1 MKILFIILVCIF
13 VASSFYRY
21 KFTSADKFIDYI
33 EKKAARMRTLKRD
46 LDDLSP
52 RTSKVTYWSSYILSL
67 LVKLSVVY
75 LSCLGISTL

>member
-1 MKILFIILVCIF
+1 MKILFIIALCIF
-13 VASSFYRY
+13 VAFSFYRY

-67 LVKLSVVY
+67 LVKLSVLY

>member
-1 MKILFIILVCIF
+1 MKILFIIAIF
-13 VASSFYRY
+13 VFVALSFYKY
-21 KFTSADKFIDYI
+21 KFTSVDKFIDYI
-33 EKKAARMRTLKRD
+33 EKKAARMRTLKQD

-52 RTSKVTYWSSYILSL
+52 RASKVTYLSSYILSI